1 MVVMFVSCTEKE
13 ELHTEHEQSTIAFSS
28 VEAEQE
34 MMTRSATPLERDF
47 VVYGYKNVNS
57 STQQVIDGYTVT
69 YKQGSAN
76 TSEDNTHN
84 YYYVNGTTQTIKYW
98 DFGASEYRYWGY
110 TGDKSHFTTG
120 TPGTTDG
127 TVLTI
132 PVSGLL
138 EAAEPTALPL
148 FSSLYI
154 RKPVTRDVVT
164 LRFKHPYSMVRV
176 LFYTSES
183 MEADD
188 EIILTDLKFCP
199 DPAATA
205 PLVNRVYS
213 AGKVKVTYP
222 IDPIDQVEHVEVL
235 DLLYAD
241 GQDKLA
247 YKDVT
252 LSPTA
257 GSALDNAVLAKT
269 ALTTDGTEFY
279 YTLPMGEKNPAF
291 ILTVCVNGDTEYKT
305 AVVPAAYMHWK
316 PNYTYTYIFKITE
329 AGKKIELFDVK
340 IDPWHYGGSQD
351 EEWKNW

>member
-1 MVVMFVSCTEKE
+1 
-13 ELHTEHEQSTIAFSS
+13 
-28 VEAEQE
+28 
-34 MMTRSATPLERDF
+34 MTRSATPLERNF

-138 EAAEPTALPL
+138 EAAEPTTLPL

-188 EIILTDLKFCP
+188 KIILTGLKLGP
-199 DPAATA
+199 DPAAPA
-205 PLVNRVYS
+205 PLVNKVYS
-213 AGKVKVTYP
+213 AGTVKVTYP
-222 IDPIDQVEHVEVL
+222 LGSSDPLAPLAPLDQLERLEVL
-235 DLLYAD
+235 DPLDDAPGIPTLP
-241 GQDKLA
+241 
-247 YKDVT
+247 YKEVT
-252 LSPTA
+252 LKPGA

-291 ILTVCVNGDTEYKT
+291 ILTVCVNDDTEYKT

>member
-1 MVVMFVSCTEKE
+1 MFVSCTEKE
-13 ELHTEHEQSTIAFSS
+13 ELHTELEQSTIAFSS

-34 MMTRSATPLERDF
+34 MMTRSATQLERDF

-98 DFGASEYRYWGY
+98 DFAASEYRFWGY
-110 TGDKSHFTTG
+110 TGDKSSFSNGG
-120 TPGTTDG
+120 TE
-127 TVLTI
+127 LTI
-132 PVSGLL
+132 PVSDLL
-138 EAAEPTALPL
+138 TNKEPTELPL
-148 FSSLYI
+148 YSKLYI
-154 RKPVTRDVVT
+154 RNPITSDVVT
-164 LRFKHPYSMVRV
+164 LEYKRPYSKIRA
-176 LFYTSES
+176 LFYTSEP

-188 EIILTDLKFCP
+188 KIVLTNITLTP
-199 DPAATA
+199 DEEKKIYKSGTVEVTYSFDETA
-205 PLVNRVYS
+205 EKVKTTPSDVSADALEMLTYQKVTLTPS
-213 AGKVKVTYP
+213 AGYTS
-222 IDPIDQVEHVEVL
+222 DH
-235 DLLYAD
+235 
-241 GQDKLA
+241 
-247 YKDVT
+247 
-252 LSPTA
+252 
-257 GSALDNAVLAKT
+257 AVLAKT
-269 ALTTDGTEFY
+269 KYDTEFY

-340 IDPWHYGGSQD
+340 IDPWRYGGSQD

>member
-1 MVVMFVSCTEKE
+1 
-13 ELHTEHEQSTIAFSS
+13 
-28 VEAEQE
+28 
-34 MMTRSATPLERDF
+34 MTRSATPLERDF

-57 STQQVIDGYTVT
+57 SIQQVIDGYTVT

-132 PVSGLL
+132 PVSDLL
-138 EAAEPTALPL
+138 TNKEPTELPL
-148 FSSLYI
+148 YSKLYI
-154 RKPVTRDVVT
+154 RKPITSDVVT
-164 LRFKHPYSMVRV
+164 LEYKRPYSKIRA
-176 LFYTSES
+176 LFYTSEP

-188 EIILTDLKFCP
+188 KIVLTNITLTP
-199 DPAATA
+199 DEEKKI
-205 PLVNRVYS
+205 YK
-213 AGKVKVTYP
+213 AGSVKVTYP
-222 IDPIDQVEHVEVL
+222 LDILKTTETVEVT
-235 DLLYAD
+235 ANSE
-241 GQDKLA
+241 GAIDKLT
-247 YKDVT
+247 YKPVT
-252 LSPTA
+252 LTPSA
-257 GSALDNAVLAKT
+257 GYASDHAVLAKT
-269 ALTTDGTEFY
+269 EYDTEFY

-291 ILTVCVNGDTEYKT
+291 ILTVCVNDDTEYKT

>member
-1 MVVMFVSCTEKE
+1 MVVMLVSCTEKE
-13 ELHTEHEQSTIAFSS
+13 ELCTDHEQSTIAFSS

-98 DFGASEYRYWGY
+98 DFAASEYRFWGY
-110 TGDKSHFTTG
+110 TGDKSCFSNGG
-120 TPGTTDG
+120 TE
-127 TVLTI
+127 LTI
-132 PVSGLL
+132 PVSDLL
-138 EAAEPTALPL
+138 TNKEPTELPL
-148 FSSLYI
+148 YSKLYI
-154 RKPVTRDVVT
+154 RKPITSDVVT
-164 LRFKHPYSMVRV
+164 LEYKRPYSKIRA
-176 LFYTSES
+176 LFYTSEP
-183 MEADD
+183 MEAGD
-188 EIILTDLKFCP
+188 EIVLTDITLTP
-199 DPAATA
+199 DEEKKI
-205 PLVNRVYS
+205 YK
-213 AGKVKVTYP
+213 AGSVKVTFP
-222 IDPIDQVEHVEVL
+222 LDISHTAETVDVEVASNP
-235 DLLYAD
+235 DDAK
-241 GQDKLA
+241 DKLS
-247 YKDVT
+247 YKPVT
-252 LSPTA
+252 LTPSA
-257 GSALDNAVLAKT
+257 GYASDHAVLAKT
-269 ALTTDGTEFY
+269 EYDTEFY
-279 YTLPMGEKNPAF
+279 YTLPMGDKNPAF

-316 PNYTYTYIFKITE
+316 PNYIYTYIFKITE